1 MSIKS
6 PKTKRSFTLGFS
18 LVETIAVVAV
28 ASILSGISLAS
39 YQRNWQ
45 QERLKAATRQIT
57 SWIED
62 VRMKALQESQTCAI
76 EIVDSSATLQ
86 PTADTNYCSQISAL
100 KVRGSVDNG
109 KQIQICSQ
117 ESLDSSSFSC
127 TPSSSNS
134 TPTEITFT
142 PRGTVSQGGLI
153 LLHLS
158 SHISNRCIA
167 ITQPLGMIRQ
177 GIDRQGI
184 CNYNSAY

>member
-76 EIVDSSATLQ
+76 EIVDSSAT
-86 PTADTNYCSQISAL
+86 
-100 KVRGSVDNG
+100 
-109 KQIQICSQ
+109 
-117 ESLDSSSFSC
+117 
-127 TPSSSNS
+127 
-134 TPTEITFT
+134 
-142 PRGTVSQGGLI
+142 
-153 LLHLS
+153 
-158 SHISNRCIA
+158 
-167 ITQPLGMIRQ
+167 
-177 GIDRQGI
+177 
-184 CNYNSAY
+184 